1 METEFFLQRHSVS
14 FFPRQF
20 FNLPLC
26 EQMRATW
33 DLSLPWLGIS
43 VQTPFWSKM
52 GEKGKKTTANFLFQL
67 FEKKIPIFQWKGFHI
82 RMSFNHHHMTKK
94 LIIIYEMARE
104 ESSVMF
110 PFLLSPPPLIL
121 PSFSSIQIIKTVYC
135 PSFKDN
141 FPTIGAYWGYAM
153 IAFLQSKLLHN
164 CTIWYK
170 KKRTKIDCWLKC
182 ILFEKSSKI
191 L

>member
-1 METEFFLQRHSVS
+1 MTRHFCTNPFLIKNGGEREENHSQFS
-14 FFPRQF
+14 FSIIW
-20 FNLPLC
+20 
-26 EQMRATW
+26 E
-33 DLSLPWLGIS
+33 
-43 VQTPFWSKM
+43 
-52 GEKGKKTTANFLFQL
+52 
-67 FEKKIPIFQWKGFHI
+67 KIPIFQWKGFHI
-82 RMSFNHHHMTKK
+82 RMSFDHHMTKK
-94 LIIIYEMARE
+94 LIIIYEMAKE

-141 FPTIGAYWGYAM
+141 FPTIGAYWGYLM

-170 KKRTKIDCWLKC
+170 KRTKIDCWLECVNDCTEKC
-182 ILFEKSSKI
+182 PFSGWLCRFPFHWIIERANQISFWRNSRGVKIKPSKRC
-191 L
+191 

>member
-1 METEFFLQRHSVS
+1 MTRHFCTNPFLIKNGGEREENHSQFS
-14 FFPRQF
+14 FSIIW
-20 FNLPLC
+20 
-26 EQMRATW
+26 E
-33 DLSLPWLGIS
+33 
-43 VQTPFWSKM
+43 
-52 GEKGKKTTANFLFQL
+52 
-67 FEKKIPIFQWKGFHI
+67 KIPIFQWKGFHI

-94 LIIIYEMARE
+94 LIIIYEMAKE

-170 KKRTKIDCWLKC
+170 KRTKIDCWLESVCQWLHRKMPFFRLTLSIP
-182 ILFEKSSKI
+182 ILLNNWVNQVSFWRNSRGV
-191 L
+191 